1 MIKKLPTFLLL
12 VFLHQ
17 IVIAQ
22 SNRVVINGSVKNTS
36 LKPILNT
43 HIVNLT
49 TGVGTIS
56 NNNGAFNIPVKE
68 GDWLQVSNIQYQTK
82 KIRLKKGNIKE
93 RFLNIHLIAVANILE
108 EAVIMKKL
116 KGNLTSDLFKNKK
129 DTIREKVKSMME
141 IIMSMKHEDIMNMK
155 IGEDERHMKKP
166 RNAQL
171 STDPVAKFAGL
182 PPETIGIPDYALIAK
197 RARRNEIS
205 FKEVFPNKLL
215 QIFGEHFFF
224 IKLKIPKDKYY
235 HFLQYC
241 TRLKIE
247 KLFKEGKHIKLLK
260 ILIQESTSY
269 LLLLE
274 KNPK

>member
-1 MIKKLPTFLLL
+1 MNKKLPTFLLL
-12 VFLHQ
+12 LFLHQ
-17 IVIAQ
+17 IIIAQ
-22 SNRVVINGSVKNTS
+22 TNRVVINGSVKNTS

-43 HIVNLT
+43 HVVNLT

-56 NNNGAFNIPVKE
+56 NKNGVFNIPVKE
-68 GDWLQVSNIQYQTK
+68 GDWLQISNIQFITK

-93 RFLNIHLIAVANILE
+93 RFLSIHLIPVANVLE
-108 EAVIMKKL
+108 EAIINKKL
-116 KGNLTSDLFKNKK
+116 KGDLTSDMIRDKR

-155 IGEDERHMKKP
+155 IGDDERHMKKP
-166 RNAQL
+166 KNAQL

-197 RARRNEIS
+197 RARRKEIS

-215 QIFGEHFFF
+215 QIFGEELFF

-235 HFLQYC
+235 NFLQYC
-241 TRLKIE
+241 SRLDIE
-247 KLFKEGKHIKLLK
+247 KLFKEQKHIELLK
-260 ILIQESTSY
+260 ILIQESAAY